1 MAKVSWIAIYVD
13 FLQIFL
19 TVMQTLTW
27 FYSIHYAQKNDVKRS
42 NKHNHLREVNAKHLH
57 SPTNSLNGP
66 ILNPQGSYT
75 DEQHSFTRHY
85 ALHYTI
91 QKAREAVTGY
101 IERKKKISLHNM
113 AKF

>member
-19 TVMQTLTW
+19 TVTQTFTW
-27 FYSIHYAQKNDVKRS
+27 FYSVHYAQKNE
-42 NKHNHLREVNAKHLH
+42 HNHLRKVNAKHLH

>member
-19 TVMQTLTW
+19 TVTQTMRLRGFIACT
-27 FYSIHYAQKNDVKRS
+27 KNDVKRP
-42 NKHNHLREVNAKHLH
+42 NKHKHLGEVNAKHLL

-75 DEQHSFTRHY
+75 NEQHSFTRHY

-101 IERKKKISLHNM
+101 IERKKKLSLHNM